1 MSAGSGTR
9 DLNLKDGDAPFRE
22 FLLEL
27 VLVSCVPQN
36 GPNQPG
42 PLWESC
48 SQEEH
53 GPLLLV
59 KKTAGFK

>member
-1 MSAGSGTR
+1 MVTGPLESSYQSWSSLAVFHEM
-9 DLNLKDGDAPFRE
+9 DLT
-22 FLLEL
+22 
-27 VLVSCVPQN
+27 SQS
-36 GPNQPG
+36 G

-48 SQEEH
+48 SQEER